1 MIRWLRLRWRESDL
15 PLYLLTALVTGL
27 VTVVALE
34 LWTARFDVPFTYE
47 GDGIAIAAH
56 FKTVMETGWY
66 EFQPLLSAPF
76 GQTYNDFPTADNLNF
91 LAARV
96 ITLFTADSVVAMNLY
111 FVIGFVA
118 AALSA
123 LWLFRRLKLSA
134 AVSLALAVVFAI
146 APYHFI
152 RGEGHLWLASY
163 YIVPLSI
170 GLVIMALRGEPLWA
184 RPAAG
189 STWRLWLVSPAVTT
203 VVIVIL
209 TGTVQ
214 TYYAVFFL
222 VLLAFAGVVRL
233 IGTGQWRRFWGAVT
247 VGVLTAIVMLVN
259 MLPDIVFSWVNG
271 ANSIALER
279 DRTETEWLGLKVA
292 QLLLPWSGHRIPYLK
307 AIRDSYDTTYPLPSE
322 LPALGAIA
330 AAGFVA
336 LFLSLAYVAAT
347 GRNRRVR
354 SELFTER
361 FTLFT
366 GIAALTFVSFLF
378 STVGG
383 LSTLV
388 SFATSSLRGWNRLSI
403 VIALLS
409 LIGVGILLDAA
420 VRALRSRLAS
430 RPRLLAAVP
439 AALVIVVIGIAYVD
453 QTPSGSPANDYVDAW
468 DADARW
474 FATVDDALTA
484 EALVLQL
491 PYQPFPETVGPT
503 GMQSTEVLIPYLHTT
518 DIGWSGGGIRGRP
531 RADWPAQFAG
541 DDPAQIA
548 VLASTAGFSG
558 IHIDTDDMYP
568 SDARELEAGLRQY
581 LGEEPLASAD
591 GRYLFFSLLD
601 EGTSIR
607 ERTTD
612 VQREAIRARV
622 FLPLT
627 VEPDGAFVRWEFPDG
642 IDRPRALT
650 DTPGFQLG
658 NPTPT
663 SRQAALTIR
672 FHLDDDARAADAL
685 VTLPDGTTRLIPLA
699 EGRGEVVVTTD
710 VPPGTSLVT
719 LHVNG
724 ATVSAPIPVV
734 LDGVDLGE
742 RSLAEFVRDAGH
754 PEQ

>member
-15 PLYLLTALVTGL
+15 LLYLLTALVTGL
-27 VTVVALE
+27 VTVIALE
-34 LWTARFDVPFTYE
+34 LWTARFDVPFTYT

-66 EFQPLLSAPF
+66 EFQPLLGAPF

-111 FVIGFVA
+111 FVLGFVA

-123 LWLFRRLKLSA
+123 LWLFRRLKLSS

-163 YIVPLSI
+163 YIVPLSMA
-170 GLVIMALRGEPLWA
+170 LVIMALRGEPLWA

-189 STWRLWLVSPAVTT
+189 STWRTWLVSPAVTT

-222 VLLAFAGVVRL
+222 LLLAFAGVVRL
-233 IGTGQWRRFWGAVT
+233 IATGQWRRFWGAAT
-247 VGVLTAIVMLVN
+247 VGVLTAIVMVVN

-271 ANSIALER
+271 ANGMALER

-292 QLLLPWSGHRIPYLK
+292 QLLLPWSGHRIPALK
-307 AIRDSYDTTYPLPSE
+307 AIRDLYDTTYPLPSE

-366 GIAALTFVSFLF
+366 GIAGLTFVSFLF

-420 VRALRSRLAS
+420 VRALRSRLVS
-430 RPRLLAAVP
+430 RPRFLAAVP

-468 DADARW
+468 DADVGW
-474 FATVDDALTA
+474 FTTVDDALPA

-548 VLASTAGFSG
+548 VLAATAGFSG
-558 IHIDTDDMYP
+558 IHIDMDDMYP
-568 SDARELEAGLRQY
+568 DDARELEAGLRLY
-581 LGEEPLASAD
+581 LGEEPLESAD

-607 ERTTD
+607 EQTTD
-612 VQREAIRARV
+612 VQRDATRARV

-650 DTPGFQLG
+650 DTPAFQLG

-663 SRQAALTIR
+663 SRQAVLTIR

-710 VPPGTSLVT
+710 VPPGASLVT
-719 LHVNG
+719 LHVDG
-724 ATVSAPIPVV
+724 ATVSQPIPIV

-742 RSLAEFVRDAGH
+742 RSLAQFVRDAEH